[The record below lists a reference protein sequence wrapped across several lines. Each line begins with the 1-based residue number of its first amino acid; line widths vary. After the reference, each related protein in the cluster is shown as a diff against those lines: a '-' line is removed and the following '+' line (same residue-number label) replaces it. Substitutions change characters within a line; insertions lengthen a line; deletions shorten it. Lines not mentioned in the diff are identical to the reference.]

1 MISVEQLIG
10 ELLLRHNCVIIP
22 SFGGFVAK
30 QSSASIDYKNGV
42 MTPPRKSLLFNRQL
56 INNDGLL
63 IAELAVSNSIQYNEA
78 TSSVGDLVKDWNEKL
93 RNGERITIDKVGF
106 LFFDQEK
113 NICFEQDR
121 FFNLLLESYGLEKV
135 HFLSESDVQF
145 AQKTII
151 ERSIN
156 EESEHVIQAA
166 IVFNTETIALEERA
180 AEKKIIEHPALKSK
194 TKIWKYVAAACLLP
208 IAFYSFWLPMKTDVL
223 ESGMISIKDFNPF
236 YKSGEG
242 TYKSTDL
249 KAKIEEKEYTTLDQS
264 ISKLPEDV
272 TVFYYKYD
280 EDLYIPVRITN
291 TTVVENSVVENPT
304 EIEIPVSI
312 KAPVASTKKNSKF
325 ELIVGCFGSETNATN
340 LVATLKAKGI
350 PAYIYDVSNGL
361 NRVSAGNAGSEKEM
375 QGVIQ
380 NAAAQGFEGWVLKK

>member
-1 MISVEQLIG
+1 MISVEHLIG

-63 IAELAVSNSIQYNEA
+63 IAELAVSNSIQYYEA
-78 TSSVGDLVKDWNEKL
+78 TSNVGDLVKNWNEKL

-135 HFLSESDVQF
+135 RFLSESDVQF
-145 AQKTII
+145 AQKTTI
-151 ERSIN
+151 ERAIN
-156 EESEHVIQAA
+156 EKEPSSVQPA
-166 IVFNTETIALEERA
+166 ILFNTESILTLQENSETVV
-180 AEKKIIEHPALKSK
+180 IEHPALKSK
-194 TKIWKYVAAACLLP
+194 STIWKYVAAACLLP

-242 TYKSTDL
+242 TYNSIDL
-249 KAKIEEKEYTTLDQS
+249 NANIENEAYTTLDES
-264 ISKLPEDV
+264 VSKLTQDV

-280 EDLYIPVRITN
+280 EDFYIPVRISNSDAPAAIEN
-291 TTVVENSVVENPT
+291 TIS
-304 EIEIPVSI
+304 EIKSPINT
-312 KAPVASTKKNSKF
+312 KGASNF
-325 ELIVGCFGSETNATN
+325 ELIVGCFGSESNATN

-350 PAYIYDVSNGL
+350 PAYIYDTSNGL
-361 NRVSAGNAGSEKEM
+361 KRVSAGNGASQKEM
-375 QGVIQ
+375 QAIIQ
-380 NAAAQGFEGWVLKK
+380 NAASQGFKGWVLKK

>member
-78 TSSVGDLVKDWNEKL
+78 TTSVGDLVKDWNEKL
-93 RNGERITIDKVGF
+93 RNGERITIDKIGF

-145 AQKTII
+145 AQKTTI
-151 ERSIN
+151 ERAIN
-156 EESEHVIQAA
+156 VEESSSVQPA
-166 IVFNTETIALEERA
+166 ILFNTESILIPQANSETIV
-180 AEKKIIEHPALKSK
+180 IEHPALKSK
-194 TKIWKYVAAACLLP
+194 STIWKYVAAACLLP

-242 TYKSTDL
+242 TYKSFDL
-249 KAKIEEKEYTTLDQS
+249 KAKIKEKEYTTLDES
-264 ISKLPEDV
+264 VSKLPEDV

-280 EDLYIPVRITN
+280 EDLYIPVRISN
-291 TTVVENSVVENPT
+291 TETPAEVENTISETKLPINT
-304 EIEIPVSI
+304 KIP
-312 KAPVASTKKNSKF
+312 SKF
-325 ELIVGCFGSETNATN
+325 ELIVGCFGSESNAKN
-340 LVATLKAKGI
+340 LVETLKSKGI
-350 PAYIYDVSNGL
+350 PAYIYDTSNGL
-361 NRVSAGNAGSEKEM
+361 KRVSAGNAASEKEM
-375 QGVIQ
+375 QGIIQ
-380 NAAAQGFEGWVLKK
+380 NAASQGFEGWVLKK